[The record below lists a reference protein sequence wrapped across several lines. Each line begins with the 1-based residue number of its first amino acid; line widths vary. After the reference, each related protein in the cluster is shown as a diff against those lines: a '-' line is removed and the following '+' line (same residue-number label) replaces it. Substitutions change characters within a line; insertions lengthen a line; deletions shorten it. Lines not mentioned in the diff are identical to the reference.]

1 MPGWRWLFCVLVLL
15 GIWGCSHGD
24 GAVIREESA
33 TRQGVGYGSFDEEL
47 NQGVRVKGTTLST
60 RIWAL
65 IGQGHFAEAEALIAE
80 GTVAGLLSKPQ
91 ATRMLEEIAKLTTR
105 LGQLPGRLHR
115 APDFPSQLKD
125 YTLYQIERM
134 LKTSDFSL
142 ATKAQL
148 QMAQKLIRQE
158 TRLMQKY

>member
-1 MPGWRWLFCVLVLL
+1 MLVLL
-15 GIWGCSHGD
+15 TTWGCGHGD
-24 GAVIREESA
+24 ATVTREESGA
-33 TRQGVGYGSFDEEL
+33 RQVAGEVPFNGELEE
-47 NQGVRVKGTTLST
+47 GARAECSTLST
-60 RIWAL
+60 RIWVL
-65 IGQGHFAEAEALIAE
+65 IGQGQFAEAEALIAE

-91 ATRMLEEIAKLTTR
+91 ATRMLEEVAKLTMR

-125 YTLYQIERM
+125 FTLYQIERM
-134 LKTSDFSL
+134 LKTNDFSL

-158 TRLMQKY
+158 ARLMQKY

>member
-1 MPGWRWLFCVLVLL
+1 
-15 GIWGCSHGD
+15 
-24 GAVIREESA
+24 
-33 TRQGVGYGSFDEEL
+33 
-47 NQGVRVKGTTLST
+47 
-60 RIWAL
+60 
-65 IGQGHFAEAEALIAE
+65 
-80 GTVAGLLSKPQ
+80 
-91 ATRMLEEIAKLTTR
+91 MLEEIAKLTTR

>member
-1 MPGWRWLFCVLVLL
+1 L
-15 GIWGCSHGD
+15 
-24 GAVIREESA
+24 
-33 TRQGVGYGSFDEEL
+33 T
-47 NQGVRVKGTTLST
+47 
-60 RIWAL
+60 
-65 IGQGHFAEAEALIAE
+65 GQGQFAEAEALIAE

-115 APDFPSQLKD
+115 ATDFPSQLKD